1 MAAIRVKWAAGEVR
15 ATLRDTPTTD
25 QLLRALPLTARANV
39 WGDEVYFRLPFSAEA
54 EADAADVVDRGTVCF
69 WLDGD
74 SLALLFGPTPV
85 SRANE
90 CRLISA
96 ANVLGQIDS
105 NPEVLRSVRGGETI
119 RVEVA

>member
-1 MAAIRVKWAAGEVR
+1 
-15 ATLRDTPTTD
+15 
-25 QLLRALPLTARANV
+25 
-39 WGDEVYFRLPFSAEA
+39 
-54 EADAADVVDRGTVCF
+54 
-69 WLDGD
+69 
-74 SLALLFGPTPV
+74 V